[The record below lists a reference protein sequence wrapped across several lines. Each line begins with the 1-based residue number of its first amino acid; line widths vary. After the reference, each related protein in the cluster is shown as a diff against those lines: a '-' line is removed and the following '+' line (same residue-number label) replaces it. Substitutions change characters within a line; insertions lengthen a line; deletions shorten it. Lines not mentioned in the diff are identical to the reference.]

1 MLAKVVLDPQDVGA
15 DAFAAVGEAI
25 AVTLQTSFA
34 EHHLVVS
41 ICAMHHDLQGILAGA
56 LEAQG
61 IASRHANRPVE
72 LPPDLD
78 AVKRAVFG

>member
-15 DAFAAVGEAI
+15 DAFAAVREAI

-56 LEAQG
+56 LEAFRLSLVAMGFGNQ
-61 IASRHANRPVE
+61 
-72 LPPDLD
+72 
-78 AVKRAVFG
+78 AV